1 MRPSSRIGAST
12 LSFPPLNPLIPDGIL
27 CVCPHAPGKCCQTFP
42 MRQDF
47 LETWAHFLAIDR
59 SEGPGVSHTP
69 GLLCASLLRPRPQQK
84 LPLHHPA
91 VEGLPLRIHRN
102 GKNTCGIS
110 TISVSESTH
119 CAME

>member
-1 MRPSSRIGAST
+1 
-12 LSFPPLNPLIPDGIL
+12 
-27 CVCPHAPGKCCQTFP
+27 

-69 GLLCASLLRPRPQQK
+69 GLLRSSLLRPRPQQK

-102 GKNTCGIS
+102 GQHTCGMS
-110 TISVSESTH
+110 TIGVSES
-119 CAME
+119 ANSVMEL